1 MEKILQWIE
10 KIREAPEATRK
21 LALVAVTTI
30 AIIIIGAAWVT
41 TLSWQFKT
49 SVNATT
55 VEEETATELPGIG
68 ELFSR
73 GGAQVSDS
81 LKGALRNFLLRDD
94 DETAQPIQEP
104 SQGPAP
110 VRLPSR

>member
-21 LALVAVTTI
+21 LALVTITTI
-30 AIIIIGAAWVT
+30 AVLVIATAWVT
-41 TLSWQFKT
+41 TLGWQFRT
-49 SVNATT
+49 PFDAAI
-55 VEEETATELPGIG
+55 VEEETVTELPGIG

-81 LKGALRNFLLRDD
+81 LKGALRDILLG
-94 DETAQPIQEP
+94 DERSKDAPLP
-104 SQGPAP
+104 PPGPATEP